1 MKSRIQAHDDR
12 IKGVGLVTG
21 GIFVLEGLAVVSFLS
36 LYRISANG
44 SVADSLLSIWGLM
57 FIGALAGAAVLACI
71 IGLTC
76 YRQWRAGSKK
86 CLLGLAMNV
95 LVVGTMVL
103 TAEVALRLA
112 AVGDTA
118 YDTKLGKYRLYPR
131 QWDKVVA
138 TYKAVLAKAQ
148 LHPTY
153 LVSDETL
160 GWTVAPNRKSEN
172 GLYVSSAEGL
182 RSAVQGVSL
191 KDGARACRIALV
203 GDSYTFGENVA
214 FEDTWGSQLDH
225 DLQER
230 CQILNFGVIGYGID
244 QMYLRYL
251 QDVRSWHPDMVIF
264 AFINADLERAMGSY
278 GFLLFPDGRFPFT
291 KPRFVLKDDQ
301 LEVINRPLLS
311 PHKTFASTSIHDLPF
326 INYDVDYAPA
336 EWDRPGWE
344 FFNRSYIFRVLYTC
358 LHPLDK
364 LDRPETST
372 SETMRLNGALLLKVQ
387 QAIIDDGARPLI
399 VLLPT
404 EWDRLEGVD
413 EKLGVK
419 LLNSTHITH
428 VDLTACMKPFAKTDL
443 FNAQNT
449 GGHYSIRGNREAA
462 NCLIED
468 VKLLMRP

>member
-21 GIFVLEGLAVVSFLS
+21 GIFVLEGLAVMSFLS

-103 TAEVALRLA
+103 TAEVTLRLA

-118 YDTKLGKYRLYPR
+118 YDTRLGKYRLYPR

-225 DLQER
+225 DLQEL

-244 QMYLRYL
+244 
-251 QDVRSWHPDMVIF
+251 
-264 AFINADLERAMGSY
+264 
-278 GFLLFPDGRFPFT
+278 
-291 KPRFVLKDDQ
+291 
-301 LEVINRPLLS
+301 
-311 PHKTFASTSIHDLPF
+311 
-326 INYDVDYAPA
+326 
-336 EWDRPGWE
+336 
-344 FFNRSYIFRVLYTC
+344 
-358 LHPLDK
+358 
-364 LDRPETST
+364 
-372 SETMRLNGALLLKVQ
+372 
-387 QAIIDDGARPLI
+387 
-399 VLLPT
+399 
-404 EWDRLEGVD
+404 
-413 EKLGVK
+413 
-419 LLNSTHITH
+419 
-428 VDLTACMKPFAKTDL
+428 
-443 FNAQNT
+443 
-449 GGHYSIRGNREAA
+449 
-462 NCLIED
+462 
-468 VKLLMRP
+468 